1 MLKVLLVS
9 AATFA
14 ASFGV
19 TAMLLVLRERFVPA
33 GRAQWHAENDLL
45 RW

>member
-9 AATFA
+9 VATFA

-19 TAMLLVLRERFVPA
+19 TAMLVVLREHYVPA
-33 GRAQWHAENDLL
+33 GRAHWHAENDLL

>member
-9 AATFA
+9 VATFA

-19 TAMLLVLRERFVPA
+19 TAMLLVLRERYMPV